1 MYYSGS
7 ETELAKATQLV
18 VDFPGG
24 GFVAMGPECHEERLR
39 RWAKR
44 TGKPV
49 LGVNYGKAPECEAA
63 LERLAEW
70 ADSRADPYPWA
81 IEEGFDAYRTLMD
94 TRGKCLGLS
103 SGKLGIV
110 LTGDSA

>member
-1 MYYSGS
+1 MLFFNGTA
-7 ETELAKATQLV
+7 EQLAKCTKLV

-24 GFVAMGPECHEERLR
+24 GFIAMGPDCHEERLR

-49 LGVNYGKAPECEAA
+49 LGVNYGKAPECECDQASVEVS
-63 LERLAEW
+63 LM
-70 ADSRADPYPWA
+70 SDPYPWA
-81 IEEGFDAYRTLMD
+81 IEEGFDAYRTLME
-94 TRGKCLGLS
+94 TKGQVIGIK
-103 SGKLGIV
+103 SGKLDAV